1 MRFKSVAAVALS
13 TALIMG
19 GTSGVAN
26 AQQAVSPSSMIEIPQ
41 EFVTT
46 VQNFLPGTSYAD
58 AEAALQSTAGS
69 IALNSTAGFI
79 LPILIPAL
87 GLGTVGS
94 VALSS

>member
-19 GTSGVAN
+19 GTTGVAN
-26 AQQAVSPSSMIEIPQ
+26 AQQVSPSSMIEIPQ

-58 AEAALQSTAGS
+58 AESALQSTAGS
-69 IALNSTAGFI
+69 IALNSTAGLV
-79 LPILIPAL
+79 LPILLPFL
-87 GLGTVGS
+87 GLGAVGS

>member
-19 GTSGVAN
+19 GTVGVAN
-26 AQQAVSPSSMIEIPQ
+26 AQQASPSSMIEIPR
-41 EFVTT
+41 EFVNT

-69 IALNSTAGFI
+69 VALNSTAGI
-79 LPILIPAL
+79 LLPIIAPFL
-87 GLGTVGS
+87 GIGIVGS
-94 VALSS
+94 AVLSA